1 MWNIAEIRTTPSLEL
16 FSELVEL
23 LQDAVKSGAS
33 IGFLAPLSTAEARN
47 YWLAALGEVARSER
61 VILLARDGNS
71 IIGCA
76 QLVLTTRANAR
87 HRAEIQKLIVH
98 TQWQGKGLG
107 RALLESIEAAAGSK
121 GRTLLLA
128 EAREGGYGDRLFTRH
143 GYTRVG
149 SIPRYQRGSDGHYD
163 STVIFYRSVDTKA
176 PAM

>member
-16 FSELVEL
+16 FSELVGL

-33 IGFLAPLSTAEARN
+33 VGFLAPLSTADARN
-47 YWLAALGEVARSER
+47 FWMAALSEVARGER
-61 VILLARDGNS
+61 VVLLARDGVS

-76 QLVLTTRANAR
+76 QLLLTARANAR

-107 RALLESIEAAAGSK
+107 RALLDAIETAASDK

-128 EAREGGYGDRLFTRH
+128 DAREGGYGDRLFSRS
-143 GYTRVG
+143 GYSRVG
-149 SIPRYQRGSDGHYD
+149 VIPRYQRGPDGHFD
-163 STVIFYRSVDTKA
+163 STVIFYRNLDGRA
-176 PAM
+176 AAM

>member
-33 IGFLAPLSTAEARN
+33 IGFLAPLSTADARN
-47 YWLAALGEVARSER
+47 YWMAALGEVARSER
-61 VILLARDGNS
+61 VILLARDGNL

-76 QLVLTTRANAR
+76 QLVLTTRANAH

-107 RALLESIEAAAGSK
+107 RALLEAIEAAAGSK

>member
-23 LQDAVKSGAS
+23 LQDAVRSGAS

-47 YWLAALGEVARSER
+47 YWMAALGEVARSER
-61 VILLARDGNS
+61 VILLARDGPS

-76 QLVLTTRANAR
+76 QLVLTPRANAR

-98 TQWQGKGLG
+98 SHWQGKGLG
-107 RALLESIEAAAGSK
+107 RALLEAIEVVAGSK

-128 EAREGGYGDRLFTRH
+128 EAREGGYGERLFSGH

-149 SIPRYQRGSDGHYD
+149 SIPRYQRGSDGRYD
-163 STVIFYRSVDTKA
+163 STVIFYRNVDSKA
-176 PAM
+176 TAM

>member
-16 FSELVEL
+16 FSELVGL

-47 YWLAALGEVARSER
+47 FWMAALSEVARGER
-61 VILLARDGNS
+61 VVLLARDGVS

-76 QLVLTTRANAR
+76 QLLLTARANAR

-107 RALLESIEAAAGSK
+107 RALLDAIETAASDK

-128 EAREGGYGDRLFTRH
+128 DAREGGYGDRLFSRS
-143 GYTRVG
+143 GYSRVG
-149 SIPRYQRGSDGHYD
+149 VIPRYQRGPDGHFD
-163 STVIFYRSVDTKA
+163 STVIFYRNLDA
-176 PAM
+176 RAAAM